1 MCIKYYVFTVY
12 MPRKSRKQIGSN
24 MSIVQ
29 EPIHN
34 VPVGDNGMFM
44 GGDDVDSGNI
54 FSRILKTING
64 SVNSLNN
71 SKYFA
76 GLVMIL
82 LNLGSKV
89 VTVQFSKST
98 QEYLKYSLSKQVF
111 VFGLDGHKRHIH
123 VNCFDSRIYYSL

>member
-1 MCIKYYVFTVY
+1 

-54 FSRILKTING
+54 FSTMKTING

-71 SKYFA
+71 SKY
-76 GLVMIL
+76 L
-82 LNLGSKV
+82 
-89 VTVQFSKST
+89 Q
-98 QEYLKYSLSKQVF
+98 
-111 VFGLDGHKRHIH
+111 D
-123 VNCFDSRIYYSL
+123 